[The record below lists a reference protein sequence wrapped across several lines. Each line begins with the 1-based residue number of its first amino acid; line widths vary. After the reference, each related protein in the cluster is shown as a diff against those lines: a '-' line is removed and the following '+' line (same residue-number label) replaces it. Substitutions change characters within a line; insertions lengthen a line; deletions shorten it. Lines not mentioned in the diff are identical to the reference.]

1 MRIDKIDVKSVQ
13 NSINPELLFEI
24 EIFIQTKYEI
34 PIEITG
40 HLFSNENSNKN
51 MKLANIQGFIYE
63 PDKIF
68 ELSARGVRDEGE
80 EKLVIKLIA
89 SLNHRVLD
97 YIETSRAKNPKGD
110 VLLNLDIFVKT
121 LESKTILSH
130 MFLMESGELPFQLPE
145 DYKNAKLVFYQ
156 SQRPGDGFSASQ
168 ANMYILSGDSS
179 PTFIEIRNNNFKK
192 PVTIPSS
199 DWIHDYCPVFQI
211 GRFSVFEYLIP
222 DYIEGSGSV
231 EERLNESINAIQN
244 MEKNLIKCEWNQ
256 VIEDSRAVWELLR
269 NKEEIKDLLMRDG
282 HTEEAYTDLNEG
294 IKQLFNYSSKF
305 HHREDRGKR
314 VMPEIKASK
323 EDAYLIYA
331 ISMNIV
337 NLISKKMQRLAPKQ

>member
-1 MRIDKIDVKSVQ
+1 MRIDKIDVKPVQ

-40 HLFSNENSNKN
+40 HLFSNENSNEN

-68 ELSARGVRDEGE
+68 KLSARGVRDKGE

-121 LESKTILSH
+121 LESKISLSH

-145 DYKNAKLVFYQ
+145 FYKSAKLVFYQ
-156 SQRPGDGFSASQ
+156 YQSREFSTAYTD
-168 ANMYILSGDSS
+168 MWILSGDSS
-179 PTFIEIRNNNFKK
+179 PIFIEIRNNNFKK

-231 EERLNESINAIQN
+231 EERLNESINAIQK

-305 HHREDRGKR
+305 HHRENRGKR

>member
-1 MRIDKIDVKSVQ
+1 MRIDKIDVKPVQ

-80 EKLVIKLIA
+80 EKLVIKSIA

-97 YIETSRAKNPKGD
+97 HIETSRAKNPKGD

-121 LESKTILSH
+121 LESKISLSH

-145 DYKNAKLVFYQ
+145 FYKSAKLVFYQ
-156 SQRPGDGFSASQ
+156 YQSREFSTAYTD
-168 ANMYILSGDSS
+168 MWILSGDSS
-179 PTFIEIRNNNFKK
+179 STFIEIRNNNFKE

-231 EERLNESINAIQN
+231 EERLNESINAIQK
-244 MEKNLIKCEWNQ
+244 MEKNLIKYEWNQ

-269 NKEEIKDLLMRDG
+269 NKEEIKDLLIRDG
-282 HTEEAYTDLNEG
+282 YTEEAYTDLNEG

-305 HHREDRGKR
+305 HHRENRGKR

-323 EDAYLIYA
+323 EDVYLIYA

-337 NLISKKMQRLAPKQ
+337 NVISKKTQRLAPKQ

>member
-1 MRIDKIDVKSVQ
+1 MRIDKIDVKPVQ

-80 EKLVIKLIA
+80 EKLVIKSIA

-97 YIETSRAKNPKGD
+97 HIETSRAKNPKGD

-121 LESKTILSH
+121 LESKISLSH

-231 EERLNESINAIQN
+231 EERLNESINAIQK

-337 NLISKKMQRLAPKQ
+337 NVISKKMQRLAPKQ